1 MKKWTVLFVFYCP
14 RSGRSDLSMPI
25 ILSCF
30 FFTKTSTSCR
40 NVYMIVKLYYRG
52 SLYCHHMY

>member
-14 RSGRSDLSMPI
+14 RSERSDLSMPI

-40 NVYMIVKLYYRG
+40 NV
-52 SLYCHHMY
+52 